1 MNQTWW
7 KALCVAILAY
17 VFTAGLLMDV
27 PRQPILNE
35 TIRNVYFHV
44 PLWFGMIALM
54 TASGWYA
61 VRYLRMGR
69 PGDDVRS
76 GEFANTGLVFGL
88 LGYVTGAIWGNYTW
102 GDPLPKDPK
111 ILSAAAGMLIYL
123 AYWLLRSSFRD
134 EQQRAR
140 ISAIYNVF
148 AFAVFIPLIFVLPRL
163 TDSLHP
169 GNGGNPAFGRY
180 DMDNQMRMV
189 FYPANL
195 GMILLGVWIS
205 TLRIRLRNVQNA
217 FHEREERWTRKPT
230 FER

>member
-7 KALCVAILAY
+7 KIGCVILLAY
-17 VFTAGLLMDV
+17 VFTGGLLMDV
-27 PRQPILNE
+27 PRLPILNE

-61 VRYLRMGR
+61 IRYLRTGR
-69 PGDDVRS
+69 PDDDVRS
-76 GEFANTGLVFGL
+76 VEYANTGLVYGL
-88 LGYVTGAIWGNYTW
+88 LGYVTGALWGNFTW
-102 GDPLPKDPK
+102 NDPLPRDPK

-148 AFAVFIPLIFVLPRL
+148 AFAVFIPLIFVLPRM
-163 TDSLHP
+163 TASLHP
-169 GNGGNPAFGRY
+169 GNGGNPAFGQY

-189 FYPANL
+189 FYPACV

-205 TLRIRLRNVQNA
+205 TLRIRLRRVQNA
-217 FHEREERWTRKPT
+217 FIEREERLTRKPT